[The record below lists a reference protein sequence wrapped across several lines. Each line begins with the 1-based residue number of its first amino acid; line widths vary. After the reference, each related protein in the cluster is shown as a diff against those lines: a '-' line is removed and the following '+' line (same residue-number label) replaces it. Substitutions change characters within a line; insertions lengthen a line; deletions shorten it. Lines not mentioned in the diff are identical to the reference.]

1 MIYTRREREKER
13 ERKREIVFERL
24 SARFSANKWHFVNK
38 TKKKSATFFERAER
52 EREMSSSSHVCS
64 LCLNKKKY
72 SRERD

>member
-52 EREMSSSSHVCS
+52 ERDVFFFACVFS
-64 LCLNKKKY
+64 LF
-72 SRERD
+72 E